1 MIFTTGVDSR
11 KSRSTLRNAQGKEA
25 KDEVMLHYKTGLIN
39 CDKSRATPGYTLF
52 WPLGS
57 KTVHLINMR
66 GVVVHEWNMPGPP
79 GNYAYL
85 LPNGNLL
92 AAIRTKECAKGLAAK
107 GGLLQE
113 LDWDGTVLWEYIDHW
128 QHHDFRRRPNGN
140 TVYIGWE
147 LLPEEAAKRVRGGVK
162 GTEHEDGIY
171 GDFLREIDPQGR
183 TVWEWHAAT
192 DQEIEKYPICPLCDR
207 REFAHANTVFPLANG
222 DVMVS
227 WRQNHLIATID
238 RKTKA
243 FKWEMCDW
251 ILGHQHDVQMLENG
265 RVLVF
270 ANGCHAPWHGPKEG
284 SRIFEIQPEDNEI
297 VWQYVG
303 NPPYTFDSSFI
314 SGVQRLDS
322 GNTLICEGRWG
333 RIFEV
338 TPEGDIVWDYVSPYF
353 QKDPPYTGG
362 NYLFRAYRYGA
373 DSPEIAGRLDP
384 DPYK

>member
-1 MIFTTGVDSR
+1 
-11 KSRSTLRNAQGKEA
+11 
-25 KDEVMLHYKTGLIN
+25 MLHYKTGLIT
-39 CDKSRATPGYTLF
+39 CDESRATPGYTLF
-52 WPLGS
+52 WPLNS
-57 KTVHLINMR
+57 TTVHLINMR
-66 GVVVHEWNMPGPP
+66 GMVVHEWHMPGPP

-107 GGLLQE
+107 GGLMQE

-128 QHHDFRRRPNGN
+128 QHHDFRRRPNG
-140 TVYIGWE
+140 TTIYIGWE
-147 LLPEEAAKRVRGGVK
+147 LLPEDTAQRVRGGVK

-171 GDFLREIDPQGR
+171 GDFLREVDPQGQ
-183 TVWEWHAAT
+183 TVWEWHAST

-207 REFAHANTVFPLANG
+207 REFAHANTVFPLPNG

-265 RVLVF
+265 HVLVF
-270 ANGCHAPWHGPKEG
+270 ANGCHAPWHGTQEG
-284 SRIFEIQPEDNEI
+284 SRIFEIDPKDNRI

-333 RIFEV
+333 RIFEI
-338 TPEGDIVWDYVSPYF
+338 TPEGDVVWDYVSPYF

-362 NYLFRAYRYGA
+362 NYVFRAYRYGA
-373 DSPEIAGRLDP
+373 DSPEIARRLDS
-384 DPYK
+384 DPYRP